1 MIHVYDPTWRDAVAA
16 FLLQQRSFAELNG
29 QAPETFRDE
38 NVADFE
44 TEETVSLVFED
55 GDVIAVADL
64 LKQHP
69 VDGSLWLGLFVV
81 DERLHGTGIATRLY
95 EHLEQ
100 TYMRP
105 FQTVFRLGV
114 LPHNERARRFWERQ
128 GYVYEKDS
136 ITARGDH
143 VHVLKKVIS

>member
-69 VDGSLWLGLFVV
+69 VDGSLWLGLFIV

-95 EHLEQ
+95 EQLEQ
-100 TYMRP
+100 TVRS
-105 FQTVFRLGV
+105 
-114 LPHNERARRFWERQ
+114 RRCSGSVSYRTMSGRVDFGSDKAMSMKKIPSRH
-128 GYVYEKDS
+128 GA
-136 ITARGDH
+136 IT
-143 VHVLKKVIS
+143 SMC